1 MTYKAEKLMRLNKTR
16 QNNAK
21 LRRIEILGMI
31 LGGHTREEIAQT
43 LKCSQSTINRALQ
56 DLSLSEL
63 KSMYNQYG
71 RRFFPG
77 VYTCDIQLFKKA
89 DFRYS
94 KYQELRQDRDKS
106 KMPPKVQKTSPAT
119 HEERRTGR
127 HPYYNSGIGEMPG
140 EFDCCGEENL
150 LTNMVKKYAF

>member
-77 VYTCDIQLFKKA
+77 VYTCDI
-89 DFRYS
+89 
-94 KYQELRQDRDKS
+94 
-106 KMPPKVQKTSPAT
+106 
-119 HEERRTGR
+119 
-127 HPYYNSGIGEMPG
+127 
-140 EFDCCGEENL
+140 
-150 LTNMVKKYAF
+150 